1 MEDRIKTFLANEE
14 YSEIAQIIDDLE
26 LDRAVELLSEFEDE
40 DLIRV
45 CRLMD
50 SDKLADCLTEIDPD
64 KQEYVIN
71 SLHEDKLQDVMD
83 SVSEDDTIDLIE
95 SLPATVA
102 SRIVDTE
109 EIRSLIAERKFA
121 VLKEVLANTNE
132 VDIAEIIEEL
142 EIDECIIIFRLLPKD
157 MAADTFVE
165 LSPDIQSKL
174 LEKFSD
180 KELKGVMDE
189 LFVDDVVD
197 IIEEMPANVV
207 RRLLARAD
215 AETRAYIN
223 EILKY
228 PHDSA
233 GGIMTVEFV
242 VLFPEMTIADAFAR
256 IRETAI
262 DKETIYTCYVTDKTK
277 HLLGVVTVKDLL
289 LAKSDA
295 FVGDIMEE
303 NVIWVHTHDDK
314 EDVATKLS
322 DYNFLAIPVVDD
334 EKRIVGIV
342 TVDDAID
349 VLQEEATE
357 DIEKTNAIKPSD
369 KPYLKTSTWEIFK
382 NRIPW
387 LLILMVSSTFTG
399 LIINM
404 YESRLNAIS
413 SVLFACVPM
422 MMGTGGNAG
431 SQASVTVIR
440 SLSLNELS
448 TKDIF
453 RVQWKELRASLLL
466 GIVLSV
472 ACFVKLLLIENLL
485 FRYTGYT
492 VVRCAVISL
501 ALLITVIISKFV
513 GCSLPIL
520 AKKCKL
526 DPAVVA
532 SPFITTIVD
541 AVSLII
547 YCGLAVAILS

>member
-1 MEDRIKTFLANEE
+1 MANKE
-14 YSEIAQIIDDLE
+14 YSEVAAFIEE
-26 LDRAVELLSEFEDE
+26 LDVKDAVALLSELEDE

-45 CRLMD
+45 CRLTD
-50 SDKLADCLTEIDPD
+50 SDKLAECLTDIDPD
-64 KQEYVIN
+64 KQEYIIN
-71 SLHEDKLQDVMD
+71 GLHEDKLQDVMD

-109 EIRSLIAERKFA
+109 EIRSLLADRKFA
-121 VLKEVLANTNE
+121 VLKEILTNTNE
-132 VDIAEIIEEL
+132 VDIAEILDEL
-142 EIDECIIIFRLLPKD
+142 EIDECIIVFRLLPKD
-157 MAADTFVE
+157 MAANTFVE
-165 LSPDIQSKL
+165 LSPDVQSKL
-174 LEKFSD
+174 LAKLSD

-197 IIEEMPANVV
+197 IIEEMPSNVV

-215 AETRAYIN
+215 AETRTYVN

-233 GGIMTVEFV
+233 GSIMTVEFV
-242 VLFPEMTIADAFAR
+242 VLFPEMTIEEAFKR

-262 DKETIYTCYVTDKTK
+262 DKETIYTCYVSDATK

-289 LAKSDA
+289 LAKPDA
-295 FVGDIMEE
+295 LVGDIMEE

-322 DYNFLAIPVVDD
+322 SYGFLAIPVVDD

-342 TVDDAID
+342 TVDDAMD
-349 VLQEEATE
+349 VLQAEATE
-357 DIEKTNAIKPSD
+357 DIEKISAIKPSD

-387 LLILMVSSTFTG
+387 LLVLMVSATFTG
-399 LIINM
+399 LIINT
-404 YESRLNAIS
+404 YEARLSAIS
-413 SVLFACVPM
+413 PVLFACVPM
-422 MMGTGGNAG
+422 MMDTGGNAG
-431 SQASVTVIR
+431 SQASVTIIR
-440 SLSLNELS
+440 SLALNELE
-448 TKDIF
+448 TKDVF
-453 RVQWKELRASLLL
+453 RVLWKELRASLLL
-466 GIVLSV
+466 GAVL
-472 ACFVKLLLIENLL
+472 ALTCFVKLLLIDNLL
-485 FRYTGYT
+485 FRYSGYT
-492 VVRCAVISL
+492 AARCAVVSL
-501 ALLITVIISKFV
+501 SLFITVVISKIV
-513 GCSLPIL
+513 GCTLPLL

-547 YCGLAVAILS
+547 YCTLAVAILA